1 MEGVVNKKMHRKT
14 QQVVKKRHPT
24 AYTAT
29 RLLHQ
34 AEELLHVHLHP
45 WRMHSWPD
53 HSHGGGGL
61 WMGAGHTPGG
71 TKQGGPR
78 SVLQRER

>member
-1 MEGVVNKKMHRKT
+1 MHRKT
-14 QQVVKKRHPT
+14 TAGGEQKHQT

-34 AEELLHVHLHP
+34 AEELLHVNLHP
-45 WRMHSWPD
+45 WRTHSRPD

-61 WMGAGHTPGG
+61 WMGAGQAPGG

-78 SVLQRER
+78 IMLQREHLLSCSDS